1 MMPGVLMPPWLKHRV
16 LRLNWVVLVF
26 LIASESESA
35 DPTFPRTFTEPA
47 PQVPQQ
53 PGEKHLPEPGLPPDR
68 PSGELILPLP
78 PQPSTAQPPLSYQV
92 RVWVRSI
99 RIQGSTVLPPEEVQ
113 AITAPYVGRFVTTI
127 ELQELRRK
135 LTLSYIDKGYI
146 TSGVILP
153 DQKVT
158 DGTILF
164 RAVEGVMS
172 DVDVVGTR
180 RLRPDYIRE
189 RLDIS
194 GESPLNTA
202 DLQEQLQLLKLDPN
216 VELING
222 QLRPGRHRGES
233 VLTLTIEETA
243 PFLWSIR
250 INNHRSPS
258 VGSYQG
264 EIHAAIRNVLG
275 RGDVLS
281 LRYQGTEGIDDG
293 SIGFTLPLRAP
304 GPILHFGYRR
314 GESEVIEEP
323 FNELDVESEFDEW
336 SLGLTHSVIRRLS
349 RTFDVTLS
357 LDKRRSETF
366 RGGLPFT
373 FSSDVLDPEHKVTVI
388 RLIGHWLARRENQVV
403 VFRSTLSKGI
413 DAFDATIGDDGP
425 DGRFLSWL
433 GQFQYVRRFG
443 KLNNEFVFRT
453 DIQLS
458 SDALLPLE
466 KFGVGGAHSVRGYRE
481 NELVRDNAV
490 VSSVEMRIPIL
501 RDKPAAGR
509 LQLALFA
516 DYGNAWNKGG
526 NTLDPRSISSAGV
539 GLRWSPRPAWYM
551 ELYGAIPFRNLD
563 HQDHDLQDSGVHF
576 EIIYQRY

>member
-1 MMPGVLMPPWLKHRV
+1 MIPGVRMPPCLIKR
-16 LRLNWVVLVF
+16 LRRLNCVVLVF

-35 DPTFPRTFTEPA
+35 DPTFPSTFSEPA
-47 PQVPQQ
+47 PQVPLR
-53 PGEKHLPEPGLPPDR
+53 PGEKHLPEPALPPNRSSD
-68 PSGELILPLP
+68 ELILPVP
-78 PQPSTAQPPLSYQV
+78 SQPSTAQPPLSNQM

-99 RIQGSTVLPPEEVQ
+99 RIQGSTVLSPEELQV
-113 AITAPYVGRFVTTI
+113 ITAPYVGRFVTTI

-153 DQKVT
+153 DQKVSE
-158 DGTILF
+158 GTILF
-164 RAVEGVMS
+164 RAVEGVMT

-180 RLRPDYIRE
+180 RLRPDYVRE

-194 GESPLNTA
+194 GESPLDTA

-216 VELING
+216 IQQVNG
-222 QLRPGRHRGES
+222 RLRPSQQRGES
-233 VLTLTIEETA
+233 VLTLAIEETA
-243 PFLWSIR
+243 PFLWSIHL
-250 INNHRSPS
+250 NNHRSPS

-264 EIHAAIRNVLG
+264 EIYAAFRNVFG

-281 LRYQGTEGIDDG
+281 LRYQATDGIDDG

-336 SLGLTHSVIRRLS
+336 SLGLTHPIIRRLS

-357 LDKRRSETF
+357 LDKRRNKTF
-366 RGGLPFT
+366 RGGQPFT
-373 FSSDVLDPEHKVTVI
+373 FSSEVLDPEHKVTVV
-388 RLIGHWLARRENQVV
+388 RLIGHWLERRENQVAM
-403 VFRSTLSKGI
+403 FRSTLSKGI
-413 DAFDATIGDDGP
+413 DAFDATIGDGGT

-433 GQFQYVRRFG
+433 GQFQYARRVG
-443 KLNNEFVFRT
+443 NLNNEFIFRT
-453 DIQLS
+453 DIQLT

-466 KFGVGGAHSVRGYRE
+466 KFGVGGVHSVRGYRE
-481 NELVRDNAV
+481 NEFVRDNAV
-490 VSSVEMRIPIL
+490 VSSVEMRVPIL
-501 RDKPAAGR
+501 RDIPAAGR
-509 LQLALFA
+509 LHLALFA

-526 NTLDPRSISSAGV
+526 DTPDPRTISSVGV
-539 GLRWSPRPAWYM
+539 GLRWNPRPAWYM
-551 ELYGAIPFRNLD
+551 ELYGAIPFRKVG
-563 HQDHDLQDSGVHF
+563 HEEHDLQDSGVHF
-576 EIIYQRY
+576 EFSYQPF